1 MAEPVPNSSKSEPAA
16 APAPAAPPASI
27 EERLEKLRPGQI
39 LSLPKEE
46 RRELL
51 KKGIEISLAKRL
63 RIGEAQIKQADALKK
78 ARAKTAEGK
87 RLAEVAAK
95 AFQAGNTETEEQIR
109 TKALGGQLSSS
120 RLPVFLKRV
129 ADRRGIVLDTDTGT
143 ALIEDILKGATR
155 PLTEGYDPSIPIYN
169 LKKRGFDTDALQV
182 ANIWSMQNLGRQYSS
197 PQELRENLPEA
208 YGKLVSDQQKL
219 LELHGQLMEEG
230 GTELI
235 GVLGDETI
243 SAGRT
248 ANEDLNTQLARQLPH
263 GAQHTLMLADIGKD
277 TLDLMHDAVQNPL
290 SKKEMTA
297 AGIHPSQ
304 QKEVVKLSRM
314 VDPARPGAII
324 MPLTQSVDGTTLVH
338 LGIMYDMVYGARHRA
353 IHRQE
358 PDLPNEEVI
367 RRAQDNANKHIQRA
381 LNTKAPYY
389 HPDPERIF
397 SEFLKGE
404 GVRGNAV
411 DTANVLGSIMTLGID
426 EATGDW
432 LDRYQRT
439 QMALTLPPI
448 RVAGTLKEATD
459 ESVRAGQFGF
469 LSANEYLPD
478 SKVTRFVDQ
487 AFRLNM
493 VSEGVSTAWA
503 MGLDDVVE
511 EHGSFAGRGDEIL
524 AKAAEYY
531 GEPAHLFRVASR
543 DDDLG
548 TMMFT
553 VGRAFDP
560 TVMLGMREV
569 PEELGYW
576 DTLTTVTGGLALI
589 AAMFFEP
596 DALTMFGPTL
606 KGARAA
612 SQAGAL
618 VIGLDK
624 GIAGAGAARR
634 AVSYNN
640 RVGLEGLEEV
650 LSDSRAGTLAPEDT
664 AALLNEHA
672 LVDPLGRHATT
683 TRQAEMLTLL
693 DLERGMPAVGRDPSL
708 MSQVVATEK
717 ELERAHEAEKA
728 ALDQKVQNFAASPA
742 DKEAMARA
750 GNHWVDMKE
759 QAKAADGTR
768 RIEAARLRGIRARR
782 QVLNNVQTTGSG
794 VTDAVRQNLAEELK
808 GLGKMNDAQRIHF
821 LQNNHV
827 QEVLKASGLDP
838 IEVLGQAQALAR
850 TGARSGINPA
860 EWKKFYSNLKGSLLT
875 SLARPI
881 SDAVTATRQALVAQ
895 EAAAV
900 RHLRKADAIKQQARA
915 AKTAAQTTFLQRA
928 QAAGVTGAPQAIAS
942 AEAAL
947 LKKYRGHDE
956 TVERIQQVQDQ
967 ILQYQQSPKYYV
979 ERTLEHMIDLIKVS
993 EAMEKAAP
1001 VVRQRLSGVL
1011 KDVRRVGEITP
1022 EIRKKVEGVF
1032 KQDTTLDQMLDDMRR
1047 QAASPAEYE
1056 EAVGRLLKNQL
1067 HMRELYLKPGG
1078 VASMVRAQPGKKAL
1092 MGWMKRTVVRGVH
1105 YTLRGRH
1112 ELDELNRYLSVE
1124 VGVQDLKINRELKDA
1139 GNAQAIYARSVNDE
1153 LQEFIL
1159 YSDKIAGEGRFDR
1172 LKRLTFDFL
1181 GGTGTVNM
1189 TTTIGQEERLVSR
1202 AGSVAPLDEAFDYL
1216 RDVVRAET
1224 SGLDVSDAVMT
1235 TMVKAFARDRIA
1247 ADEVGKA
1254 TLKAQ
1259 QNASNSLAKFLDSN
1273 PTTQAIFEELPEI
1286 LRKSWEPAYR
1296 GPPKSQK
1303 DHELLYQTLV
1313 LAAAEGRML
1322 KRVAGMAFAQ
1332 RYLFSPSLARCLNSF
1347 LDEGLAAQPAG
1358 ADALKAGDIVVSTR
1372 SVEKFNAVMNKPVA
1386 DPKASPKRV
1395 GDISTQTDQPVS
1407 VPSRGLPTDP
1417 RVADK
1422 NLEQAKAE
1430 KRRSEQKRPNLQ
1442 GKARDYYI
1450 EKKLRSAGQLE
1461 GLRIIDRFEQ
1471 NGVPMVRLQDLSGEY
1486 AGIRKAEEVTLRD
1499 PLHGFND
1506 AVDAMLALGLSVTA
1520 GSSKAEKIKGAA
1532 GAAKKEYSRLVAR
1545 SLDADGNILLTP
1557 RDMSKTVH
1565 NALEGLEKELTDVAM
1580 LPRIGRQIMSVAGNL
1595 SSIYKKA
1602 ILFGYVIPRAA
1613 FASNAIY
1620 GDTTQMIV
1628 DLNDVPLP
1636 RILKVSL
1643 AGTLGYIPGFGKAW
1657 QEGIDIG
1664 RRSGRRS
1671 GQLPSAVAGLTDNT
1685 TRAVLQGTDELIE
1698 VHRGGKV
1705 LHEKA
1710 SDILAKALS
1719 QGSGDNILTPDSMR
1733 ALRRAPEASV
1743 LKEGVR
1749 DYVRS
1754 LEIHMREATRAQR
1767 TLLFLELYANQGM
1780 DVQKAGLRMRQALYN
1795 WDSAAGEFEMAWL
1808 ANNVLFYSFMK
1819 NAFAQVHRTIFEG
1832 YTDSLNDYIGKFMK
1846 GRTKMQRLEVLSTV
1860 SGGFLPGVTGAVDT
1874 VTPEEAEQR
1883 IHAAAMP
1890 DYLAEQT
1897 LLTTQPLSRDAQRIG
1912 KTLMGRAYDSKAG
1925 VLPKIT
1931 HVEFLN
1937 NYLGLA
1943 NTVLGTF
1950 GVTVLNGMGLIET
1963 EADYQA
1969 AAEGLLGYVVDLSHP
1984 VSGEAIRG
1992 MAEGML
1998 GIGDP
2003 LRKTVGGKKVR
2014 MGEAAMLTHFGMED
2028 ALELQKDGTLRI
2040 NPDST
2045 TGRIGRLYGTTG
2057 LTEMAR
2063 IFVLPEYTRAR
2074 LWDEVI
2080 TGGRL
2085 SAGSVTLAKVLFKG
2099 IPFFENI
2106 DELGEARI
2114 EAGPLDVVLTRAE
2127 EGAVKARIIAFTNAL
2142 GVYGNKFYEGKATRE
2157 YRIKDTKTEL
2167 TEAKGQA
2174 KKRALPD
2181 PRVERFTAPEP

>member
-1 MAEPVPNSSKSEPAA
+1 MAEPVPNSSKSEPTA

-27 EERLEKLRPGQI
+27 EERLKKLRPGQI

-51 KKGIEISLAKRL
+51 EKGTEISLAKRL

-87 RLAEVAAK
+87 RLASVAAK
-95 AFQAGNTETEEQIR
+95 AVQAGNTETEEQIR

-129 ADRRGIVLDTDTGT
+129 ADRRGIVLNTETGT

-169 LKKRGFDTDALQV
+169 PEKRGFDTDALQV
-182 ANIWSMQNLGRQYSS
+182 ANIWSMQNLGKQYSS

-235 GVLGDETI
+235 GVLGDETV

-248 ANEDLNTQLARQLPH
+248 TNEDLNTQLARQLPH
-263 GAQHTLMLADIGKD
+263 GAQHTLMLADIDKD
-277 TLDLMHDAVQNPL
+277 TLDLMHDAVHNPL
-290 SKKEMTA
+290 SKEEMTA

-314 VDPARPGAII
+314 VDPARPSAVI

-353 IHRQE
+353 IRRQE

-367 RRAQDNANKHIQRA
+367 RRAQDEANKHIQRA

-411 DTANVLGSIMTLGID
+411 DTANVLGSIMTLGLD
-426 EATGDW
+426 EAAGDW
-432 LDRYQRT
+432 LDKYQRT

-469 LSANEYLPD
+469 FSATEYLPD

-487 AFRLNM
+487 AFRLNAM
-493 VSEGVSTAWA
+493 SEGASAAWA
-503 MGLDDVVE
+503 MGLEDVVE

-543 DDDLG
+543 DDDIG

-596 DALTMFGPTL
+596 DALTMFGPTV

-612 SQAGAL
+612 SQAAAL
-618 VIGLDK
+618 VAGVDK
-624 GIAGAGAARR
+624 ALAGAGAARK

-640 RVGLEGLEEV
+640 RTGLEGLEEI
-650 LSDSRAGTLAPEDT
+650 LSDSRAGTLTPEDT
-664 AALLNEHA
+664 AILLNEQA
-672 LVDPLGRHATT
+672 LADPLGRHATT
-683 TRQAEMLTLL
+683 TRTAEMQTLL
-693 DLERGMPAVGRDPSL
+693 ELERGMPAVGRDPSV

-728 ALDQKVQNFAASPA
+728 ALDQKIQNFTAAPA
-742 DKEAMARA
+742 DKEALARA

-768 RIEAARLRGIRARR
+768 RIEAARLRDIRARQ

-895 EAAAV
+895 EAEAV
-900 RHLRKADAIKQQARA
+900 RHLQKADAIKQRARA
-915 AKTAAQTTFLQRA
+915 AKAAAQTTFLQRA

-947 LKKYRGHDE
+947 LKKYRKHDE
-956 TVERIQQVQDQ
+956 NVERIQQVQDQ

-979 ERTLEHMIDLIKVS
+979 ERTLEHMIELIKVS
-993 EAMEKAAP
+993 DAMEKAAP
-1001 VVRQRLSGVL
+1001 IVRQRLSGVL

-1022 EIRKKVEGVF
+1022 EIRKKAEGVF

-1056 EAVGRLLKNQL
+1056 EAVGQLLKNQL

-1078 VASMVRAQPGKKAL
+1078 VASMVRNQPGKKAL
-1092 MGWMKRTVVRGVH
+1092 MGWMKRTMVRGIH

-1112 ELDELNRYLSVE
+1112 ELDELNRFLSVE

-1159 YSDKIAGEGRFDR
+1159 YSDKIAGEERFDR
-1172 LKRLTFDFL
+1172 LKRLTFEFL
-1181 GGTGTVNM
+1181 GGTGVVNM
-1189 TTTIGQEERLVSR
+1189 RTTIGQEERLVSR

-1247 ADEVGKA
+1247 AHEVGKA

-1259 QNASNSLAKFLDSN
+1259 QNASNSLAKFFDSN

-1286 LRKSWEPAYR
+1286 LRKSWEPTHR

-1322 KRVAGMAFAQ
+1322 KRVAGMSFAQ

-1347 LDEGLAAQPAG
+1347 LDEGLEAQPVG
-1358 ADALKAGDIVVSTR
+1358 ADALKVGDIVVSTR

-1386 DPKASPKRV
+1386 APKASPKRV

-1407 VPSRGLPTDP
+1407 VPARGLPTDP

-1422 NLEQAKAE
+1422 NLEQAKAA
-1430 KRRSEQKRPNLQ
+1430 KRRSEQKRPDLQ
-1442 GKARDYYI
+1442 GKARDYYL
-1450 EKKLRSAGQLE
+1450 EKKLRRAGQLE
-1461 GLRIIDRFEQ
+1461 GLRIIDRFEE

-1532 GAAKKEYSRLVAR
+1532 ASAKKEYSRLVAR
-1545 SLDADGNILLTP
+1545 SLDAEGNILLTP

-1580 LPRIGRQIMSVAGNL
+1580 PVRIGRNMLRMAGNL

-1613 FASNAIY
+1613 FATNASY

-1643 AGTLGYIPGFGKAW
+1643 AGTLGYLPGVGKAW
-1657 QEGIDIG
+1657 QEGIDI
-1664 RRSGRRS
+1664 GRRS

-1705 LHEKA
+1705 LYEKA
-1710 SDILAKALS
+1710 SDILAKALAE
-1719 QGSGDNILTPDSMR
+1719 GSGDNILTPDSMR
-1733 ALRRAPEASV
+1733 ALRRAPEESI
-1743 LKEGVR
+1743 LKGMTR

-1780 DVQKAGLRMRQALYN
+1780 DAQKAGLRMRQALYN
-1795 WDSAAGEFEMAWL
+1795 WDSAAGEFEMTWL
-1808 ANNVLFYSFMK
+1808 ANNVLFYQFMK
-1819 NAFAQVHRTIFEG
+1819 NAFAQAHRTIFEG
-1832 YTDSLNDYIGKFMK
+1832 YTDSLNDYIGKFMR

-1860 SGGFLPGVTGAVDT
+1860 SGGFLPGVTEAVDT

-1883 IHAAAMP
+1883 IHTAAMP

-1897 LLTTQPLSRDAQRIG
+1897 LLATQPLSRDAQRIG
-1912 KTLMGRAYDSKAG
+1912 KTLVGRAYDSKAG

-1943 NTVLGTF
+1943 NTILGTA
-1950 GVTVLNGMGLIET
+1950 GVSVLNGMGLIET
-1963 EADYQA
+1963 EADFQA
-1969 AAEGLLGYVVDLSHP
+1969 AGEGLLRYVVDLSHP

-2028 ALELQKDGTLRI
+2028 ALELQDDGTLRI

-2045 TGRIGRLYGTTG
+2045 TGLIGRLYGTTG
-2057 LTEMAR
+2057 FTEMAR
-2063 IFVLPEYTRAR
+2063 IFALPEYTRAR

-2085 SAGSVTLAKVLFKG
+2085 SAGSVKLAKVLFKG
-2099 IPFFENI
+2099 IPFFDNI

-2127 EGAVKARIIAFTNAL
+2127 EGAVKARIIAFTNSL
-2142 GVYGNKFYEGKATRE
+2142 GAYGNKFYEGKATRE